1 MVIIMLDDTD
11 RRLLRALQNY
21 PDGGVQDLAER
32 AGCTTAT
39 ATRRLER
46 LRDSGVLTGQHAVIN
61 WARLGYAVEVSL
73 RFTLDKTSANAF
85 DEFLAKARQIAE
97 VVEIQT
103 FLGRVDVRLA
113 VVARDLGHYQRLYRE
128 QILMLPHIAEIEALM
143 DVALIKSDERLP
155 I

>member
-1 MVIIMLDDTD
+1 MLDDTD
-11 RRLLRALQNY
+11 RRLLRSLQNY
-21 PDGGVQDLAER
+21 PDLSGQELAER

-46 LRDSGVLTGQHAVIN
+46 LRDAGILTCQHVVIN

-73 RFTLDKTSANAF
+73 RFTLEKTAPRAF
-85 DEFLAKARQIAE
+85 DEFLAEARKIPE

-103 FLGRVDVRLA
+103 FLGRVDLRLA
-113 VVARDLGHYQRLYRE
+113 VVARDLEHYQRLYRE
-128 QILMLPHIAEIEALM
+128 RILMLPHIAEIESLM
-143 DVALIKSDERLP
+143 DVAVIKSDERLP